1 MLNILKKMLKIIY
14 NILKKIL
21 TFKDKS
27 LMQISESDNEFY
39 SVFKK
44 ILEDITLNNKG
55 KKLNET
61 D

>member
-1 MLNILKKMLKIIY
+1 LRNLK

-27 LMQISESDNEFY
+27 LMQISASDNEFY

>member
-1 MLNILKKMLKIIY
+1 
-14 NILKKIL
+14 
-21 TFKDKS
+21 
-27 LMQISESDNEFY
+27 MQISASDNEFY

-61 D
+61 DQFILITKSLVEKIDEEYQH